1 MEPATW
7 SGDMRGTGWLSR
19 LLSYFGND
27 DPRLAT
33 AGSIAL
39 VIAGNQ
45 PFYPLYVFALAGM
58 KFWPSLLTWITA
70 PFFLAV
76 PAVCRR
82 APRGGRWLLIAAS
95 LGNTVLTSLALGP
108 ASGVELFYLP
118 CLILPMLLFAGWE
131 AVNAVLACL
140 AAISVGLLAVH
151 GSGWDGV
158 AGFDA
163 ATFASLTRLHAFSV
177 AALLILFGFMAW
189 RLWSQLGGRGVEAGK
204 SQPEEDLDPS
214 A

>member
-1 MEPATW
+1 MHGA
-7 SGDMRGTGWLSR
+7 GWLSR
-19 LLSYFGND
+19 VLSYFGND

-33 AGSIAL
+33 AGSVAL

-45 PFYPLYVFALAGM
+45 PFYPLYVAALAGM

-95 LGNTVLTSLALGP
+95 LGNTTLTSLALGP
-108 ASGVELFYLP
+108 ASGVELFYMP
-118 CLILPMLLFAGWE
+118 CLVLPMLLFSGREAGY
-131 AVNAVLACL
+131 AVPACL
-140 AAISVGLLAVH
+140 AAVSVGLLAVH
-151 GSGWDGV
+151 GSGWDGI
-158 AGFDA
+158 AGLDT

-177 AALLILFGFMAW
+177 AALLILFAFMAW
-189 RLWSQLGGRGVEAGK
+189 RLWSQLSGHGVEAAK
-204 SQPEEDLDPS
+204 SRLEEDLD
-214 A
+214 